1 MKKLTILDSIEN
13 SPGIDTLEGKIGPLI
28 SGNKGSAHYII
39 MYPDQYCEPHTHPT
53 ESIIYTAKGE
63 WVLYCEGERH
73 HMKEGSLF
81 FMPPNIETGYEV
93 PFADPATLLI
103 IKFEGENDHEEFLEY
118 LEGLKDRLIE
128 RKQKG
133 EIFKIS
139 DLSMNHPAKLFSE
152 NLRREIGNR

>member
-1 MKKLTILDSIEN
+1 MKKLTVLDSIEN
-13 SPGIDTLEGKIGPLI
+13 SPGVETLEGKIGPLI
-28 SGNKGSAHYII
+28 SGNKGSAHYIV

-63 WVLYCEGERH
+63 WVLNSGGKRY

-93 PFADPATLLI
+93 PFANPATLLI
-103 IKFEGENDHEEFLEY
+103 IKFEGESYPEEFLKY
-118 LEGLKDRLIE
+118 LEGLKCRLSE
-128 RKQKG
+128 NEQKG

-139 DLSMNHPAKLFSE
+139 ALPMNHPARLFPEKVKLIE
-152 NLRREIGNR
+152 K